1 MFNLD
6 DLQNFFGWEASDDE
20 NAQSTG
26 FEGFGPLGWANNFSI
41 M

>member
-1 MFNLD
+1 
-6 DLQNFFGWEASDDE
+6 LQNFFQWSASGDE